1 MTMQNLVDAS
11 PVLRKI
17 AGQELSL
24 RTLYRVQRLFDKLEY
39 NLRFYDSQ
47 RAEIV
52 RECCEEKDGR
62 LVPHPGKEAEM
73 NRRFRELLEFEVDIG
88 NIDPVVIP
96 AVENVRLSYNDL
108 QAVREFVRI
117 GKE

>member
-1 MTMQNLVDAS
+1 MTMKNLVDAA

-24 RTLYRVQRLFDKLEY
+24 RTLYRVQKVFGKLEY
-39 NLRFYDSQ
+39 NLRFYDGQ

-62 LVPHPGKEAEM
+62 LVPRPGKDAEM
-73 NRRFRELLEFEVDIG
+73 NRRFGELLSFEVDADGIE
-88 NIDPVVIP
+88 PVVIP
-96 AVENVRLSYNDL
+96 AEENVRLSYNDL
-108 QAVREFVRI
+108 QAVWEFVRI
-117 GKE
+117 GEE